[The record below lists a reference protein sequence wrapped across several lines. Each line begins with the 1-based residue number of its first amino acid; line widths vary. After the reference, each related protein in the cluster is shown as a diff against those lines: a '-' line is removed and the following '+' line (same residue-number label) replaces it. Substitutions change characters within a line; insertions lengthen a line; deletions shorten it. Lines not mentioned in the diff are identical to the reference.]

1 MYRAALAVAVSI
13 VVASLLLV
21 IHLAAAPDPFG
32 QEPSLVLATGFVL
45 FSLIAA
51 GGLMLSRGRWSR
63 YLTLGLVV
71 AHLGTTLGTE
81 LSAWSV
87 ASAGLAGL
95 ALAILLGPWT
105 RGWLRLRPA
114 ADGPG
119 PRAIGLVLGAVGLV
133 PVVAV
138 ASPTELSTW
147 HGVLAGAGL
156 LLAYA
161 YSRAQLW
168 SLWAF
173 RFALAPVAVPAVV
186 SSPIAGGVFLA
197 SFVAGLIVLAWTREA
212 RLAVD
217 PVYAQLPGPRV
228 GTPKGARLGDED
240 PS

>member
-1 MYRAALAVAVSI
+1 MYRAAVAVAASI
-13 VVASLLLV
+13 VVASVLVV
-21 IHLAAAPDPFG
+21 IHLAAAPDPFR
-32 QEPSLVLATGFVL
+32 QEPALVLATGFVL
-45 FSLIAA
+45 FTLIAV

-63 YLTLGLVV
+63 YLTLGLVAAFFAATV
-71 AHLGTTLGTE
+71 ATE
-81 LSAWSV
+81 TSGWSI
-87 ASAGLAGL
+87 ASAVVGGV

-114 ADGPG
+114 ADGPS
-119 PRAIGLVLGAVGLV
+119 PRAIALVLGAVGLV

-138 ASPTELSTW
+138 AAPTELSTW
-147 HGVLAGAGL
+147 HGVLAGGGL

-168 SLWAF
+168 SLWAL
-173 RFALAPVAVPAVV
+173 RFTLAPVAVPAVI
-186 SSPIAGGVFLA
+186 SSPIAGAALLA
-197 SFVAGLIVLAWTREA
+197 IFVAGLTILAWTREA

-228 GTPKGARLGDED
+228 GTPKGARLGDEE